1 MKPPFRS
8 FLQNKLWRDKMIEK
22 AEQQGSRLDWHRL
35 DDAAYDQQLR
45 LKLAE
50 EAAEVV
56 AAKNSQELIAEL
68 ADVYEAI
75 DCLIQLHHLSEAAI
89 RAAQAA
95 KNAERGG
102 FAERKFVTVA
112 HHPEG
117 SYLEAYC
124 RAQPEKYPEINE

>member
-1 MKPPFRS
+1 
-8 FLQNKLWRDKMIEK
+8 MIDK
-22 AEQQGSRLDWHRL
+22 AEQQGSQLDWYRL

-56 AAKNSQELIAEL
+56 AAQNQQELLAEL
-68 ADVYEAI
+68 ADLYEAI

-89 RAAQAA
+89 CAAQTA
-95 KNAERGG
+95 KRADRGG
-102 FAERKFVTVA
+102 FAERKFVTIA
-112 HHPEG
+112 HHLEG

-124 RAQPEKYPEINE
+124 RAQPEKYPEVNE